1 MSTPSSP
8 DRSGEALSDT
18 SSIDEL
24 GHVVDVTLTRVVSTP
39 EPGFLVG
46 DTYRVEREL
55 GRGGMGVVYR
65 ARDIWLDRTV
75 ALKLIA
81 PTWGD
86 ALAEQKL
93 QQEAKALATLR
104 DQHVVQVYA
113 FGRHGSS
120 YFFAMEYV
128 EGRSLQAIL
137 DDYRERQSL
146 LPQHRA
152 LTILSRIADGLDAAH
167 ARGIVH
173 RDVKPGNIVIEEDT
187 GRPVLID
194 FGIAQQ
200 SSDPD
205 PETIEGTPIYMA
217 PEQAGLGADG
227 IPGGPWSDIYALGC
241 VAFELLTGRAP
252 YLERDVVR
260 LLYAHRSAPVPL
272 ASSVRPELAPFDA
285 VLSRVLAKN
294 PADRY
299 PSCVTFARDLVRAGS
314 PKAAPTP
321 SSELPPPSTRMPGE
335 NPVRPLRVLAV
346 DDDPAFAKFAAKAA
360 ELALKGRSVRIHVAR
375 SGQAALD
382 AARDEPPDLVLLDLD
397 MPDLDGVDTL
407 SHLRALPRGD
417 HARVVVLSGRVGPQ
431 ERWKFAVLG
440 VREFV
445 AKPIDLRRLVDTI
458 DGIVERAGWGAA
470 PPP

>member
-18 SSIDEL
+18 SSIDES
-24 GHVVDVTLTRVVSTP
+24 GNVIDPPARPSITP
-39 EPGFLVG
+39 EPGMVVAG
-46 DTYRVEREL
+46 TYRVEREL

-65 ARDIWLDRTV
+65 ARDTWLDRTV

-81 PTWGD
+81 PTWDD
-86 ALAEQKL
+86 ALAEQRL

-128 EGRSLQAIL
+128 EGRSLEAIL
-137 DDYRERQSL
+137 DEYRQRQSA

-152 LTILSRIADGLDAAH
+152 ITILGRIADGLDAAH
-167 ARGIVH
+167 GRGIVH

-194 FGIAQQ
+194 FGLAQQ
-200 SSDPD
+200 HSASR

-217 PEQAGLGADG
+217 PEQAGLAGEGTPA
-227 IPGGPWSDIYALGC
+227 GPWSDVYALGC
-241 VAFELLTGRAP
+241 VAFELLTGRPP
-252 YLERDVVR
+252 YPERDLVR
-260 LLYAHRSAPVPL
+260 LLHAHYCAPVPL
-272 ASSVRPELAPFDA
+272 ASSVRPELSPFDA
-285 VLSRVLAKN
+285 VLARALAKN

-299 PSCVTFARDLVRAGS
+299 TSCGAFARDLVRAGS
-314 PKAAPTP
+314 PEAQA
-321 SSELPPPSTRMPGE
+321 SSIVPPPASVRSPVESDTRSI
-335 NPVRPLRVLAV
+335 RVLTV
-346 DDDPAFAKFAAKAA
+346 DDDPAFGKFAAKAA
-360 ELALKGRSVRIHVAR
+360 ELAMKGRSMRIRVAR
-375 SGQAALD
+375 SGQAALEV
-382 AARDEPPDLVLLDLD
+382 AREEPPDLVLLDLD

-458 DGIVERAGWGAA
+458 EGIVERAGWA
-470 PPP
+470 

>member
-8 DRSGEALSDT
+8 DRSGEAYGDT
-18 SSIDEL
+18 SSMDEL
-24 GHVVDVTLTRVVSTP
+24 GNVIDVPSRPSITP
-39 EPGFLVG
+39 EPGSLVAG
-46 DTYRVEREL
+46 TYRVEREL
-55 GRGGMGVVYR
+55 GRGGMGIVYR
-65 ARDIWLDRTV
+65 ARDTWLDRTV
-75 ALKLIA
+75 ALKLIV
-81 PTWGD
+81 PTWDD

-104 DQHVVQVYA
+104 DQNVVQVYA
-113 FGRHGSS
+113 FGRHGRS

-128 EGRSLQAIL
+128 EGRSLEAIL
-137 DDYRERQSL
+137 DDYRQRKID

-152 LTILSRIADGLDAAH
+152 ITILSRIADGLDAAH

-194 FGIAQQ
+194 FGLAQQ
-200 SSDPD
+200 STDPN

-217 PEQAGLGADG
+217 PEQAGLGTDG
-227 IPGGPWSDIYALGC
+227 IPVGPWSDIYALGC
-241 VAFELLTGRAP
+241 VAFELLTGRTP
-252 YLERDVVR
+252 YLERNIVH
-260 LLYAHRSAPVPL
+260 LLGAHQRAPVPL

-285 VLSRVLAKN
+285 VLSRALAKH
-294 PADRY
+294 PVDRY
-299 PSCVTFARDLVRAGS
+299 PSCVTFARDLVRAGT
-314 PKAAPTP
+314 PKAAATP
-321 SSELPPPSTRMPGE
+321 SIQPAPLSTRMPGE
-335 NPVRPLRVLAV
+335 NIVRPIRVLAV
-346 DDDPAFAKFAAKAA
+346 DDDPAFGKFAAKAA
-360 ELALKGRSVRIHVAR
+360 ELALKGRAVRIRVAR
-375 SGQAALD
+375 SGQDALE
-382 AARDEPPDLVLLDLD
+382 AAREEPPDLVLLDLD

-470 PPP
+470 LTA

>member
-8 DRSGEALSDT
+8 DRSGEAFIET
-18 SSIDEL
+18 SSIDEQ
-24 GHVVDVTLTRVVSTP
+24 GNVIDAPARPSIVPAPGMVVA
-39 EPGFLVG
+39 G
-46 DTYRVEREL
+46 TYRVEREL

-65 ARDIWLDRTV
+65 ARDTWLDRTV
-75 ALKLIA
+75 ALKLIV
-81 PTWGD
+81 PTWD
-86 ALAEQKL
+86 DMLAEQKL
-93 QQEAKALATLR
+93 QHEAKALATLR

-128 EGRSLQAIL
+128 EGRSLEAIL
-137 DDYRERQSL
+137 DDYQQRKSL

-152 LTILSRIADGLDAAH
+152 LTILGRIADGLDAAH

-194 FGIAQQ
+194 FGLAQQ
-200 SSDPD
+200 STDPN
-205 PETIEGTPIYMA
+205 PETIEGTPLYMA
-217 PEQAGLGADG
+217 PEQAGFGAHG
-227 IPGGPWSDIYALGC
+227 ITVGPWSDLYALGC
-241 VAFELLTGRAP
+241 VAFQLLTGSTP
-252 YLERDVVR
+252 YPMRNMVH
-260 LLYAHRSAPVPL
+260 LLQAHQRAPVPL
-272 ASSVRPELAPFDA
+272 ASSVHPELAPFDA
-285 VLSRVLAKN
+285 VLARALAKN

-299 PSCVTFARDLVRAGS
+299 PSCGAFARDLVRVGS
-314 PKAAPTP
+314 PKAAAAP
-321 SSELPPPSTRMPGE
+321 SSEAPPPSTRQPGE
-335 NPVRPLRVLAV
+335 SSLRPLRVLAV
-346 DDDPAFAKFAAKAA
+346 DDDPAFGKFAAKAA
-360 ELALKGRSVRIHVAR
+360 ELALKGRSVRIRVAR

-382 AARDEPPDLVLLDLD
+382 AAREEPPDLLLLDLD

-470 PPP
+470 PTA